1 MLTFL
6 GYVLLVLVP
15 ALGVWLA
22 SSLAA
27 WFGGRTWLVV
37 GSGLLL
43 FPILPVLWEVRAA
56 QRRARSARVAEPVLT
71 FRDRL
76 VLRTVALNLLFLAAL
91 LVTFPKASFSA
102 LATRGD
108 WFLDGREGTSVEMAR
123 AGLFGAASRL
133 EWLYRALRKNP
144 YEEQLDR
151 SRRAKDTTE
160 ERPVPAPRPTI
171 APTPAPPEAET
182 AKERAPETR
191 ERDPAIVWTG
201 DGTPVWPLPS
211 RLHPAVLSLSPA
223 AESSIANVAGFI
235 ARAESDPWLRVKAL
249 HDYVADRV
257 AYDVPA
263 LHSGHFPPQDAET
276 VFRSH
281 RAVCAGYAQ
290 LLAALGQAT
299 GDEIVV
305 VPGDARADGGDV
317 TGSGHAWNA
326 ARIGGRWAL
335 IDTTWDA
342 GRVAPDG
349 FTKEYGTRYLFAPPE
364 VQGVTHFPDDAR
376 WQLRDPPLDRGE
388 FFRQPMLRAD
398 FFAEGF
404 ELLSPRRSQVTVSG
418 SLEVLLKNP
427 RRRSLVAHSVRSEG
441 GDQADCNVSNGPAAI
456 VRCGFASPGTYRVQL
471 FSAGRPDTMHWM
483 VGELEV
489 QNR

>member
-1 MLTFL
+1 MLAL
-6 GYVLLVLVP
+6 VGYVLLVLVP

-22 SSLAA
+22 SSLTA
-27 WFGGRTWLVV
+27 WFGGPTWLVA
-37 GSGLLL
+37 GAGLLL
-43 FPILPVLWEVRAA
+43 FPILPLLWEARAA
-56 QRRARSARVAEPVLT
+56 RQRAQRTRVDQRILT

-76 VLRTVALNLLFLAAL
+76 VLRTVALNLLFLATL
-91 LVTFPKASFSA
+91 LAVFPKASFSA

-108 WFLDGREGTSVEMAR
+108 WFLDGRAGAGVEMAR

-133 EWLYRALRKNP
+133 EWLYRALRRNP

-151 SRRAKDTTE
+151 SRRAQDTSD

-171 APTPAPPEAET
+171 APRPAPPEPDGAREP
-182 AKERAPETR
+182 APETP
-191 ERDPAIVWTG
+191 ERDRAIERSVG
-201 DGTPVWPLPS
+201 GIPVWPLPP
-211 RLHPAVLSLSPA
+211 RLHGAILSLTPE
-223 AESSIANVAGFI
+223 AESSIAGVARFI

-263 LHSGHFPPQDAET
+263 LRSGRFPPQDAET
-276 VFRSH
+276 VFRSR

-290 LLAALGQAT
+290 LLAALGQAS

-326 ARIGGRWAL
+326 ARIDGRWTL
-335 IDTTWDA
+335 IDATWDA

-349 FTKEYGTRYLFAPPE
+349 FTKEYGTRYLFTPPE

-398 FFAEGF
+398 FFAEGL

-418 SLEVLLKNP
+418 SLEVLLNNP
-427 RRRSLVAHSVRSEG
+427 RRRDLLAHRLRPEG
-441 GDQADCNVSNGPAAI
+441 GDQADCDVSNGPSAM

-471 FSAGRPDTMHWM
+471 FSAGRPDTTHWM

-489 QNR
+489 QSR

>member
-1 MLTFL
+1 MLALL

-22 SSLAA
+22 SSLTA
-27 WFGGRTWLVV
+27 WFGGPTWLVV
-37 GSGLLL
+37 GAGLLL
-43 FPILPVLWEVRAA
+43 FPILPLLWEARAA
-56 QRRARSARVAEPVLT
+56 RRRARSAMTAERILT

-91 LVTFPKASFSA
+91 LAVFPKASFSA

-108 WFLDGREGTSVEMAR
+108 WFLDGRAGAGVDMAR
-123 AGLFGAASRL
+123 AGLFGTADRL
-133 EWLYRALRKNP
+133 EWLYRALRRNP

-151 SRRAKDTTE
+151 SRRAHDTG

-171 APTPAPPEAET
+171 APTPAPPEPES
-182 AKERAPETR
+182 APEPAP
-191 ERDPAIVWTG
+191 ERPEADRPIERTA
-201 DGTPVWPLPS
+201 DGTPVWPLPP
-211 RLHPAVLSLSPA
+211 RLHPAVLSLSPD
-223 AESSIANVAGFI
+223 AESSISGVAGFI
-235 ARAESDPWLRVKAL
+235 ARSESDPWLRVKAL

-263 LHSGHFPPQDAET
+263 LRAGRFPPQDAET
-276 VFRSH
+276 VFRTR

-335 IDTTWDA
+335 IDATWDA

-349 FTKEYGTRYLFAPPE
+349 FTKEYGTRYLFAPPQ
-364 VQGVTHFPDDAR
+364 VQGVTHFPDEAR

-418 SLEVLLKNP
+418 SLDVLLRNP
-427 RRRSLVAHSVRSEG
+427 RQRYLLAQRLRPEG
-441 GDQADCNVSNGPAAI
+441 GDQGDCDVANGLSAA
-456 VRCGFASPGTYRVQL
+456 VHCTFDSPGTYRVQL
-471 FSAGRPDTMHWM
+471 FSSGARHATHWM
-483 VGELEV
+483 VGEIEV
-489 QNR
+489 QSR